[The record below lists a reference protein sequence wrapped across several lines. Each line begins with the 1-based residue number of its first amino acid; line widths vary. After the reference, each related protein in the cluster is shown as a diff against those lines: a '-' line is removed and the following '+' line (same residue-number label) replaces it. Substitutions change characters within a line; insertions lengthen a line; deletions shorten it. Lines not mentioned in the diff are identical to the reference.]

1 MNQPTKEFRYAR
13 GPIRSV
19 ATLAKALGIDV
30 KTLSHQA
37 AVANSSYRL
46 AKPIEKAD
54 GSIRQPYDALPSLK
68 AVHRRIQERIFAH
81 VEFPAYLT
89 GSLKGKDAVRNA
101 ELHSN
106 AATIVTEDVR
116 NFFPSISAELV
127 YAIFRTFFGFS
138 TEVAQLLAAL
148 CTLEGAV
155 PQGAITSSYLANL
168 AFWDIEGRLFQYLEN
183 EGVAYSRYVDDVTI
197 SSRRSLTTVELSAYI
212 RAIYRMIARKGFS
225 PKRSKQEI
233 QRGDSRM
240 RVTKLLVNAKA
251 SLSSEQRRSVRAAVF
266 QLECA
271 VRGKL
276 VDDEIRREARSV
288 SGRVGYLARLH
299 PQEGRALKA
308 RLSPIMRLL

>member
-1 MNQPTKEFRYAR
+1 MNQPTKEFKYSQ

-30 KTLSHQA
+30 ETLSHQA

-54 GSIRQPYDALPSLK
+54 GSMRQPYDARPPLK
-68 AVHRRIQERIFAH
+68 AVHRRIHERIFAH

-101 ELHSN
+101 ELHSST
-106 AATIVTEDVR
+106 ATIVTEDVR

-127 YAIFRTFFGFS
+127 CSIFRNFFGFS
-138 TEVAQLLAAL
+138 TEVAQLLTAL

-155 PQGAITSSYLANL
+155 PQGAITSSHLANL
-168 AFWDIEGRLFQYLEN
+168 AFWDIEGELFQYLES
-183 EGVAYSRYVDDVTI
+183 EGVTYSRYVDDVTI
-197 SSRRSLTTVELSAYI
+197 SSPRSLTIVELTAYI
-212 RAIYRMIARKGFS
+212 RAVYRMMARKGFS

-233 QRGDSRM
+233 QRGDGRM

-251 SLSSEQRRSVRAAVF
+251 SLSSGQRHSVRTAVF
-266 QLECA
+266 QLECM
-271 VRGKL
+271 VKDKPI
-276 VDDEIRREARSV
+276 DDEIRKAARSV

-299 PQEGRALKA
+299 PREGKALKA
-308 RLSPIMRLL
+308 RLSPIMGLL